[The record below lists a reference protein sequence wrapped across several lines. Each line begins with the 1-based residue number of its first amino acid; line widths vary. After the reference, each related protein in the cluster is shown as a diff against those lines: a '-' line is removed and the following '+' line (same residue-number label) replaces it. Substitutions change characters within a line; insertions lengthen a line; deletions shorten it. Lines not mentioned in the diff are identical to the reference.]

1 MRRLSILF
9 LVTLLVCQSIANIS
23 QAQTSDKIICGISQ
37 SRLRH
42 YEDYIKREMAE
53 GKIPGA
59 ATLIIRNGETVYQSA
74 MGQSSLA
81 DKREMKANDIFFIQS
96 MTKPIIT
103 TAFMM
108 LYEEGHFQL
117 TDPVSKYLPAFKSL
131 RVAKNIEEGIKG
143 ETVPLKREIVIADL
157 LSHTAGFSH
166 GIGQGKY
173 ENEFGAELFKP
184 FKTVQE
190 RVDKLSSLPLLG
202 QPGEQ
207 WAYSAAPDVLSVLIE
222 KFSGQSTNQF
232 LAERIFKPLRM
243 KDTGYNLTK
252 EQQARVVKVHGPDK
266 SGVLQNT
273 TQQPK
278 MEGNTL
284 WSGVNALFSTAED
297 YAHFCQMLLNGGKY
311 NDVHLL
317 SRKTV
322 ELMTMNH
329 SGKLFNTPGEGFGY
343 GFAVLEDVSA
353 TNNLGSKGL
362 FYWAG
367 AFNTHF
373 FIDPNEKLIAIFMTQ
388 TSAFDFYYHQKLRQ
402 LVYQAIVD

>member
-9 LVTLLVCQSIANIS
+9 LVALLVCQSMSNPLL
-23 QAQTSDKIICGISQ
+23 AQTSDKIVGGISQ
-37 SRLRH
+37 SRLKH
-42 YEDYIKREMAE
+42 YENYVQREIAE

-59 ATLIIRNGETVYQSA
+59 ATLIIRNGQTVYQSVI
-74 MGQSSLA
+74 GQSSVT
-81 DKREMKANDIFFIQS
+81 DKREMKENDIFFIQS

-117 TDPVSKYLPAFKSL
+117 TDPVSKYLPAFNNL
-131 RVAKNIEEGIKG
+131 RVIKNIEEGIKG
-143 ETVPLKREIVIADL
+143 ETVPLKREILIADL
-157 LSHTAGFSH
+157 LSHTAGFTH

-173 ENEFGAELFKP
+173 ENEIAAEIFKP
-184 FKTVQE
+184 YKTVQE
-190 RVDKLSSLPLLG
+190 RVDRLLTLPLLG

-207 WAYSAAPDVLSVLIE
+207 WAYSEAPDILSVLIE

-232 LAERIFKPLRM
+232 LTERIFKPLRM

-252 EQQARVVKVHGPDK
+252 EQQARVVKVHALDK
-266 SGVLQNT
+266 SGVLQNA
-273 TQQPK
+273 TQQPT

-284 WSGVNALFSTAED
+284 WSGVNALFSTPED
-297 YAHFCQMLLNGGKY
+297 YSHFCQMLLNGGKY
-311 NDVHLL
+311 NDVQLL

-322 ELMTMNH
+322 DLMTMNH
-329 SGKLFNTPGEGFGY
+329 SGNLFNTPGEGFGY
-343 GFAVLEDVSA
+343 GFAILEDVSA

-373 FIDPNEKLIAIFMTQ
+373 FIDPKEKLIAIFMTQ
-388 TSAFDFYYHQKLRQ
+388 TGAFDFYYHQKLRQ